1 MSNLLG
7 KRLVLGVCGSIA
19 VYKAVDLASRLTQ
32 SQAEVDVIMTASAQR
47 FVSALTFQAVTGRPV
62 YSELWQ
68 SGGAGGLSSHIAHI
82 GLAEA
87 ADLFIVAPVTAN
99 TLAKLAQGMADDL
112 LTVSALAAAC
122 PLLLAPAMDGNM
134 IDHPATQANIQTLR
148 SRGAHII
155 QPESG
160 RLASGLSGRGRLPA
174 TATLLGHI
182 RRELGLAGELAGKK
196 LVVTAG
202 GTREALDPVRYLGNR
217 SSGKQGYAVAQAALD
232 AGARVV
238 LISSAQHLP
247 APVGAQLVRVES
259 ADSMRRATLEH
270 VDGAA
275 ALVMAAAVADYRP
288 SQVAQQK
295 IKKTDAALRLDLT
308 RTDDILLAVK
318 AQRQTSGYPLVVVG
332 FAAESENLL
341 ENASAKLQGKGLD
354 LLVANDIS
362 APDAGFAV
370 DNNRVVLLD
379 SSGRLQPIELSSKAS
394 IGASIVQRIASL
406 LA

>member
-1 MSNLLG
+1 MSNLRG
-7 KRLVLGVCGSIA
+7 KRLILGVCGSIA
-19 VYKAVDLASRLTQ
+19 AYKAVDLASQLTQ
-32 SQAEVDVIMTASAQR
+32 AGAQVDVIMTAAAQR

-68 SGGAGGLSSHIAHI
+68 SANTSGLPSHIAHI
-82 GLAEA
+82 GLAET
-87 ADLFIVAPVTAN
+87 ADLLIIAPVTAH

-112 LTVSALAAAC
+112 LTVSALAATC

-134 IDHPATQANIQTLR
+134 YHHPATQANIQTLQ
-148 SRGAHII
+148 SRGAHLV

-160 RLASGLSGRGRLPA
+160 RLASGLSGTGRLPA
-174 TATLLGHI
+174 TATLLGHS
-182 RRELGLAGELAGKK
+182 RRVLGLAGELAGQK

-202 GTREALDPVRYLGNR
+202 GTREALDPVRYLSNR
-217 SSGKQGYAVAQAALD
+217 SSGKQGYAIAQAAID

-247 APVGAQLVRVES
+247 APVGAQLAHVES
-259 ADSMRRATLEH
+259 AESMRQAVLEH
-270 VDGAA
+270 VAGSA

-288 SQVAQQK
+288 RQVARQK
-295 IKKTDAALRLDLT
+295 IKKADAALRLELT

-318 AQRQTSGYPLVVVG
+318 AQRHASGYPVVVVG

-341 ENASAKLQGKGLD
+341 ENAGGKLQSKGLD
-354 LLVANDIS
+354 LLVANDIT

-370 DNNRVVLLD
+370 DSNRVVVLD
-379 SSGRLQPIELSSKAS
+379 ADGGLQRIELSSKAS
-394 IGASIVQRIASL
+394 IGANIVQRISSL

>member
-1 MSNLLG
+1 MSNLRG

-19 VYKAVDLASRLTQ
+19 AYKAVDLASQLTHA
-32 SQAEVDVIMTASAQR
+32 QAKVDVIMTAAAQR

-62 YSELWQ
+62 YKELWQ
-68 SGGAGGLSSHIAHI
+68 SGAAGQLPSHIAHI
-82 GLAEA
+82 GLAES
-87 ADLFIVAPVTAN
+87 ADLLIIAPLTAH
-99 TLAKLAQGMADDL
+99 TMAKLAQGMADDL

-134 IDHPATQANIQTLR
+134 FGHPATQANIQTLQ
-148 SRGAHII
+148 SRGAHLV

-160 RLASGLSGRGRLPA
+160 PLASGLSGTGRLPE

-182 RRELGLAGELAGKK
+182 RRVLGLDGELAGQK

-202 GTREALDPVRYLGNR
+202 GTREALDPVRYLSNR
-217 SSGKQGYAVAQAALD
+217 SSGKQGYAIAQAALD

-238 LISSAQHLP
+238 LISSALHLP
-247 APVGAQLVRVES
+247 APVGAQLVHVES
-259 ADSMRRATLEH
+259 AESMRQAVLEH
-270 VDGAA
+270 VDGAV

-288 SQVAQQK
+288 RQVAQKK
-295 IKKTDAALRLDLT
+295 IKKAAAALRLDLT

-318 AQRQTSGYPLVVVG
+318 AQRQASGYPVIVVG

-341 ENASAKLQGKGLD
+341 ENASGKLQSKGLD
-354 LLVANDIS
+354 LLVANDIT

-370 DNNRVVLLD
+370 DNNRVVVLD
-379 SSGRLQPIELSSKAS
+379 ADGGLQRIELSSKAS
-394 IGASIVQRIASL
+394 IGASIVQRVSSL